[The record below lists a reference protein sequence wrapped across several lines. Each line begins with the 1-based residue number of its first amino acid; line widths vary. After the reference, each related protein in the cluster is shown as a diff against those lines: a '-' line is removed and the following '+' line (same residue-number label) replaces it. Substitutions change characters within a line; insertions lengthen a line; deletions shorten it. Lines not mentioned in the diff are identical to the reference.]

1 MEKLLFSYCS
11 NLYFTPPLVTPFTFY
26 LRIFT
31 LFGLLRNS
39 LLREVI
45 LFGAALAPV
54 VRASDCSTGFFFLSE
69 ALRFNKA
76 LDKSDIRGPPDGVA
90 FIDGFFGVFASLS
103 FFVLNEQMESKRAL
117 PVDFFTDCV
126 FGVSTLFLS

>member
-1 MEKLLFSYCS
+1 MSLSVGELPNSES
-11 NLYFTPPLVTPFTFY
+11 NEPTEPGEPGLIWLRRGVIHVNNRNAVELV
-26 LRIFT
+26 
-31 LFGLLRNS
+31 S
-39 LLREVI
+39 E
-45 LFGAALAPV
+45 
-54 VRASDCSTGFFFLSE
+54 SSTDFFFAEFMFMDGFLSE

-117 PVDFFTDCV
+117 LVDFFTDCV